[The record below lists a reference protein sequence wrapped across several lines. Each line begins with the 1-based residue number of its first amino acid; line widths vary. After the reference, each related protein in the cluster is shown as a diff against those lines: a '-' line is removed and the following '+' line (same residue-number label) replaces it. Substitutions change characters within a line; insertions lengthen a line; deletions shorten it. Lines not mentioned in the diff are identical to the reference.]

1 MITFEQLK
9 EVLIQSEVE
18 IQSFNESLSG
28 EEYANVMT
36 NFFTDVN
43 DAKILH
49 DLIRVY
55 EDRGFETY
63 DAYAYIT
70 NTLMATATLDQA
82 VFRLYIYGIKIK
94 NMNNEQH
101 VDLGYIECM
110 GEDFHIAVKEIAKA
124 WVLWKNGPATEAED
138 IAPAKEEVMYFI
150 SEMLK

>member
-43 DAKILH
+43 DAKTLH

-63 DAYAYIT
+63 DAFAYIT
-70 NTLMATATLDQA
+70 NTLMYSATLD
-82 VFRLYIYGIKIK
+82 
-94 NMNNEQH
+94 
-101 VDLGYIECM
+101 
-110 GEDFHIAVKEIAKA
+110 
-124 WVLWKNGPATEAED
+124 
-138 IAPAKEEVMYFI
+138 
-150 SEMLK
+150 

>member
-43 DAKILH
+43 DAKTLH